1 MILIHQISNMDLEY
15 INDIKE
21 YLKYN
26 ILNPVIEK
34 IVVFSSCIGFESK
47 IKIDSKKIK
56 YFEVDINLFEMMKYG
71 KKNTKDFVIYST
83 PFVCFRDDLKKVLTF
98 DSTKVFVEENC
109 YYIFNKNLDIK
120 NERNIEDILIGEKKG
135 ISLNIQK
142 SGYYIRGYQ
151 YNSYDWRISKTFKS
165 DYKTKEEVNRLRDEV
180 NRLRDDAKK
189 SNEEAKKLRE
199 EAKKS
204 NEEAKRLNKDILTED
219 QVLNFLGTDKMK
231 KLENKVFE
239 NNLISN
245 TETFERVG
253 PKRLDVIIVSVNYN
267 DFLIISLMNNIKIFD
282 NITVVT
288 SSSDFL
294 CQKICKKFDVN
305 CIVTDNM
312 YEDGAVFNK
321 GKAVNEGI
329 KSILDPD
336 YILLLDADILVM
348 EKIDIDSLDKNVLYT
363 SDRYIIPDYT
373 SYKKYV
379 SGIIQKDKFIQEI
392 NFGFGF
398 FQLFNYSKFKR
409 FPETSDDASTS
420 DILFRDMF
428 HDKRSIDKE
437 VLHIGEDS
445 NWRGRKSKTF
455 LNYDDFNYILEKK
468 YDLPKKTFKICT
480 FYYNPNK
487 DVRREENFL
496 KFLAQFECY
505 QKNLLI
511 GVVDYGDEIN
521 IPDYLKENLFV
532 IKGNKKASIWYKEL
546 ILNRMIDVIDTDY
559 IIWMDSDLIYE
570 NLDWLKDINSV
581 VRGKDFVQLF
591 ETINYLDENGNVL
604 ESNKSII
611 SSGSND
617 IDRLL
622 GEGYKPGGA
631 WIGKTSILKHVKF
644 FEKMYVGGGDTIFVY
659 GLFGIEDGFT
669 LRQVKKNNEYIWH
682 GAVEWIKS
690 CKKYRL
696 GYLDVS
702 VDHLYHGE
710 LKDRNYNDR
719 YKLLKKIKNRGIML
733 IAFGFDYE
741 KISIHCVESIRQ
753 FSDIPIILHTN
764 IPDYVRTKEWCDI
777 SNIEFIFHDMNDD
790 ENRIIKTQLS
800 KYSKFEQTLY
810 IDVDSSVV
818 SDEFLYPFEDLEF
831 YDILSPEWKTYHIN
845 DLRKLSE
852 TSNKFKKFLQI
863 SEKLNIEK
871 ETFIAGGVCF
881 FNKNERVDKFFE
893 DFHKFW
899 KETDR
904 KEDMPGLNGAMM
916 LNKDIVKILS
926 NKQFNNYNSEMIVSH
941 HNSLIEYSHLTN
953 FTRKRYNPKSDRW
966 ESCDQGTTDFYSK
979 PKVAFVYDI
988 KNWAFYI
995 MSHNI
1000 KSKLY
1005 KKFDIDI
1012 VQFDEQLDMEKYD
1025 VIICFSPSVLPIS
1038 INNYDSIIC
1047 GISSHKSKENLEKL
1061 KKFKFVFANDKN
1073 IYDEIENDKKFYIEN
1088 GVNTEFFQI
1097 EIKKSE
1103 KIRIGSIGSKKWATH
1118 KGKYRIN
1125 EICLRLGDDF
1135 ENKSIYIDTTKDIMS
1150 QKDIKKYYSSIDVF
1164 VISSISETGPNP
1176 LLEAMSCGIPVVS
1189 NKVGLAPIIIK
1200 SGIDGILIDDIND
1213 INSYVESIK
1222 NLKNNRNLY
1231 NKISKK
1237 SKDKIKSW
1245 DWNFKSTEFE
1255 SMINCFL
1262 KDKDDEN
1269 I

>member
-1 MILIHQISNMDLEY
+1 MDLEY

-26 ILNPVIEK
+26 ILNPIIEK
-34 IVVFSSCIGFESK
+34 IVIFSSSVGFESK

-71 KKNTKDFVIYST
+71 KKNTKNFVIYST
-83 PFVCFRDDLKKVLTF
+83 PFIRFGNDLKKVLTF
-98 DSTKVFVEENC
+98 DSTKVFVDENC
-109 YYIFNKNLDIK
+109 YYIFNKSLNIK

-165 DYKTKEEVNRLRDEV
+165 DSKTKGEAKRLRDEV
-180 NRLRDDAKK
+180 NR
-189 SNEEAKKLRE
+189 LRE

-204 NEEAKRLNKDILTED
+204 NEEAKKLSKDILTED

-294 CQKICKKFDVN
+294 CQKICKKFNVN

-348 EKIDIDSLDKNVLYT
+348 EKIDIDSLDKDVLYT

-379 SGIIQKDKFIQEI
+379 SGIIQKDKFIQEM

-591 ETINYLDENGNVL
+591 EKINYLDENGNVL
-604 ESNKSII
+604 ESHKSII

-644 FEKMYVGGGDTIFVY
+644 FEKMYVGGGDTIFLY
-659 GLFGIEDGFT
+659 GLFNINNGFT
-669 LRQVKKNNEYIWH
+669 LKKVAEGSKQIKNDAVKWINNFGRYKVGFLSENIN
-682 GAVEWIKS
+682 
-690 CKKYRL
+690 
-696 GYLDVS
+696 
-702 VDHLYHGE
+702 HLYHGD

-719 YKLLKKIKNRGIML
+719 YKKLSNLVIPNTMLVSVIIVNYNCVNLLERAIDSVINQTYKNIEIIILDNASTDDSIIVLEKYKNVKNLNVFLNNKNLGPYWAKNSILDKINGDYITMLDSDDMDFPDKIEKQINMFEKKTMMVSCSYQRENESPSFGYPSMMWKKEVFEKIGYYDSTKFGADSEFFDRFIKVYGVESHIHINEVLQSGPRRIDGLTMLFPEKSKIRAQYISSYQKWHEIEGNLYIDFPLIYREFKIPKQMTITEDISYFEIKKLENENDILPVIMCTWKRVDGFEKVVNQLNKQTFKRFKLFVWNNNTELKKEFEYVLELAEFEYEIFHSLDNIGGFGRFYYAKKLRRKPGLMDYCVFIDDDQTFGNELLSTFYNEREYNVIKSQWGWR
-733 IAFGFDYE
+733 FSGFDYYSNRIAASVGE
-741 KISIHCVESIRQ
+741 EIHYAGTGGMIA
-753 FSDIPIILHTN
+753 
-764 IPDYVRTKEWCDI
+764 
-777 SNIEFIFHDMNDD
+777 DMRVFEDD
-790 ENRIIKTQLS
+790 ELFLCEKEYWYVEDLWLSYFANKKHGYKLRKSGAIVKNGDDEHSLYRRVINIKTPML
-800 KYSKFEQTLY
+800 KYL
-810 IDVDSSVV
+810 
-818 SDEFLYPFEDLEF
+818 
-831 YDILSPEWKTYHIN
+831 IN
-845 DLRKLSE
+845 DKGW
-852 TSNKFKKFLQI
+852 NI
-863 SEKLNIEK
+863 LN
-871 ETFIAGGVCF
+871 
-881 FNKNERVDKFFE
+881 
-893 DFHKFW
+893 
-899 KETDR
+899 
-904 KEDMPGLNGAMM
+904 P
-916 LNKDIVKILS
+916 
-926 NKQFNNYNSEMIVSH
+926 
-941 HNSLIEYSHLTN
+941 
-953 FTRKRYNPKSDRW
+953 
-966 ESCDQGTTDFYSK
+966 
-979 PKVAFVYDI
+979 
-988 KNWAFYI
+988 
-995 MSHNI
+995 
-1000 KSKLY
+1000 
-1005 KKFDIDI
+1005 
-1012 VQFDEQLDMEKYD
+1012 
-1025 VIICFSPSVLPIS
+1025 VL
-1038 INNYDSIIC
+1038 
-1047 GISSHKSKENLEKL
+1047 
-1061 KKFKFVFANDKN
+1061 
-1073 IYDEIENDKKFYIEN
+1073 
-1088 GVNTEFFQI
+1088 
-1097 EIKKSE
+1097 
-1103 KIRIGSIGSKKWATH
+1103 
-1118 KGKYRIN
+1118 
-1125 EICLRLGDDF
+1125 
-1135 ENKSIYIDTTKDIMS
+1135 
-1150 QKDIKKYYSSIDVF
+1150 
-1164 VISSISETGPNP
+1164 
-1176 LLEAMSCGIPVVS
+1176 
-1189 NKVGLAPIIIK
+1189 
-1200 SGIDGILIDDIND
+1200 
-1213 INSYVESIK
+1213 
-1222 NLKNNRNLY
+1222 
-1231 NKISKK
+1231 
-1237 SKDKIKSW
+1237 
-1245 DWNFKSTEFE
+1245 
-1255 SMINCFL
+1255 
-1262 KDKDDEN
+1262 
-1269 I
+1269 

>member
-1 MILIHQISNMDLEY
+1 MILIHQISNLDLEY

-26 ILNPVIEK
+26 LLNPIIEK
-34 IVVFSSCIGFESK
+34 IVIFSNCRGFEDK
-47 IKIDSKKIK
+47 IKIESKKIK
-56 YFEVDINLFEMMKYG
+56 YFEVEINIFDMMKYG
-71 KKNTKDFVIYST
+71 KNNTRNFVIYST
-83 PFVCFRDDLKKVLTF
+83 PFIKFNVDLKKVLTF
-98 DSTKVFVEENC
+98 DKANVFKEENC
-109 YYIFNKNLDIK
+109 YYIFDRKMDIK
-120 NERNIEDILIGEKKG
+120 NDRNIEDILSGKKVDLK
-135 ISLNIQK
+135 LNIQK
-142 SGYYIRGYQ
+142 NGYYINGFQ
-151 YNSYDWRISKTFKS
+151 YKSYDWRVSKIFNIADKKNIKAVK
-165 DYKTKEEVNRLRDEV
+165 KTNEDVKESKILTEDVKES
-180 NRLRDDAKK
+180 K
-189 SNEEAKKLRE
+189 
-199 EAKKS
+199 
-204 NEEAKRLNKDILTED
+204 ILTED
-219 QVLNFLGTDKMK
+219 QVLSFLKTDKMK
-231 KLENKVFE
+231 KLENSVSE
-239 NNLISN
+239 NNINKNLVIK
-245 TETFERVG
+245 RVG
-253 PKRLDVIIVSVNYN
+253 PKKLDVIIVSVNYN
-267 DFLIISLMNNIKIFD
+267 DFLLVSLEHNEKIFE

-294 CQKICKKFDVN
+294 CQNICKKFGVN
-305 CIVTDNM
+305 CVVTDIM
-312 YEDGAVFNK
+312 YENGAVFNK
-321 GKAVNEGI
+321 GKAINEGI
-329 KSILDPD
+329 KSISNPD

-348 EKIDIDSLDKNVLYT
+348 ENIDIDALDEKTLYT
-363 SDRYIIPDYT
+363 SDRYFIPDYK
-373 SYKKYV
+373 SYKEYI
-379 SGIIQKDKFIQEI
+379 SGKIEKDNFILETDK
-392 NFGFGF
+392 GFGF
-398 FQLFNYSKFKR
+398 FQLFNYSKCET
-409 FPETSDDASTS
+409 FPESSEDASTS
-420 DILFRDMF
+420 DILFRDKF
-428 HDKRSIDKE
+428 YLKKE
-437 VLHIGEDS
+437 INNKVFHIGDDS
-445 NWRGRKSKTF
+445 NWKGRKSKSF
-455 LNYDDFNYILEKK
+455 LNYEQFDNLLKREVVREI
-468 YDLPKKTFKICT
+468 KTFKICT
-480 FYYNPNK
+480 FYYNPEG
-487 DVRREENFL
+487 DVRKEKNFL
-496 KFLAQFECY
+496 KFINQFEGYEDCLFIGMVNY
-505 QKNLLI
+505 NENLDIPKNITDNILLI
-511 GVVDYGDEIN
+511 KGDRN
-521 IPDYLKENLFV
+521 NP
-532 IKGNKKASIWYKEL
+532 IWYKE
-546 ILNRMIDVIDTDY
+546 ILLNKMIDRVDTDY
-559 IIWMDSDLIYE
+559 IIWMDCDLIYE
-570 NLDWLKDINSV
+570 NLDWLNNISSI
-581 VRGKDFVQLF
+581 VRRKDFVQLY
-591 ETINYLDENGNVL
+591 ENINYLDENGSVL
-604 ESNKSII
+604 ESYKSII

-622 GEGYKPGGA
+622 GEGYKPGGS
-631 WIGKTSILKHVKF
+631 WIGKTSILKDKKF
-644 FEKMYVGGGDTIFVY
+644 FEKMYVGGGDTIFLY
-659 GLFGIEDGFT
+659 GLFGIDNGHT
-669 LRQVKKNNEYIWH
+669 LKLVKNNNEFIWRE
-682 GAVEWIKS
+682 AVDWINTLER
-690 CKKYRL
+690 YRL

-702 VDHLYHGE
+702 INHLYHGE
-710 LKDRNYNDR
+710 LKDRNYDGR
-719 YKLLKKIKNRGIML
+719 YNLLKKIKNRGIML

-741 KISIHCVESIRQ
+741 KISIHCVKSIRQ
-753 FSDIPIILHTN
+753 FTDMPIILHTN

-818 SDEFLYPFEDLEF
+818 SNEFLYPFEDLEF

-845 DLRKLSE
+845 DLRNLSE

-893 DFHKFW
+893 DFHRFW

-916 LNKDIVKILS
+916 LNKSIVKILS

-953 FTRKRYNPKSDRW
+953 FTRKRYNPKSDKW

-1005 KKFDIDI
+1005 KKFDIDV
-1012 VQFDEQLDMEKYD
+1012 VQFDEPLDIEKYD

-1038 INNYDSIIC
+1038 INNYDNIIC

-1061 KKFKFVFANDKN
+1061 KKFKFVFANDKD
-1073 IYDEIENDKKFYIEN
+1073 IYNEIKNDKKFYIEN

-1097 EIKKSE
+1097 EIGERHIEKSE
-1103 KIRIGSIGSKKWATH
+1103 KIKIGSIGSKMWANH
-1118 KGKYRIN
+1118 KGKYRIK

-1135 ENKSIYIDTTKDIMS
+1135 ENKSIYIDTKKDIMS
-1150 QKDIKKYYSSIDVF
+1150 QEYIKNYYSSIDVF

-1189 NKVGLAPIIIK
+1189 NRVGLAPIIIK
-1200 SGIDGILIDDIND
+1200 SGINGILIDDIDD
-1213 INSYVESIK
+1213 IDSYVENIK
-1222 NLKNNRNLY
+1222 KLKNNNKMY

-1245 DWNFKSTEFE
+1245 DWNFKSNEFE

>member
-1 MILIHQISNMDLEY
+1 MILIQQISNLDLEY
-15 INDIKE
+15 IDDIKE
-21 YLKYN
+21 CLRHN
-26 ILNPVIEK
+26 VLNPIIDTIVI
-34 IVVFSSCIGFESK
+34 FSNCKNFESS
-47 IKIDSKKIK
+47 IKIDSRKIK
-56 YFEVDINLFEMMKYG
+56 YFEVEIDLFEMMKYG
-71 KKNTKDFVIYST
+71 KKNSKNFIIYST
-83 PFVCFRDDLKKVLTF
+83 PFLKFGIDLKKVMTL
-98 DSTKVFVEENC
+98 DAKNVLKEENC
-109 YYIFNKNLDIK
+109 YYIFDKRLDIK
-120 NERNIEDILIGEKKG
+120 NKRNIEDILDGQKLPN
-135 ISLNIQK
+135 SLNLQK
-142 SGYYIRGYQ
+142 MGYYIKGFQ
-151 YNSYDWRISKTFKS
+151 YNSYDWKVSRAYKEKTIEEKFELVCEKFELPKIS
-165 DYKTKEEVNRLRDEV
+165 
-180 NRLRDDAKK
+180 
-189 SNEEAKKLRE
+189 
-199 EAKKS
+199 
-204 NEEAKRLNKDILTED
+204 
-219 QVLNFLGTDKMK
+219 
-231 KLENKVFE
+231 NKVE
-239 NNLISN
+239 QKIIAIKPSK
-245 TETFERVG
+245 RVG
-253 PKRLDVIIVSVNYN
+253 VKKMDVVIVSVNYN
-267 DFLIISLMNNIKIFD
+267 DFLIVSLENNIKIFE

-288 SSSDFL
+288 SSNDFL
-294 CQKICKKFDVN
+294 CQKICEKFGVN
-305 CIVTDNM
+305 CVVTDIM
-312 YEDGAVFNK
+312 YENNAVFNK
-321 GKAVNEGI
+321 GKAINEGI
-329 KSILDPD
+329 RSIPDPD

-348 EKIDIDSLDKNVLYT
+348 EQINLDLLEEDVLYT
-363 SDRYIIPDYT
+363 SDRYMVTDYQK
-373 SYKKYV
+373 YLYEDIKKDNFL
-379 SGIIQKDKFIQEI
+379 QKDQ
-392 NFGFGF
+392 GLGF
-398 FQLFNYSKFKR
+398 FQLFNFSMCTEYPQSS
-409 FPETSDDASTS
+409 TDASSDD
-420 DILFRDMF
+420 IKFRDKF
-428 HDKRSIDKE
+428 ELRKNIKNFIIH
-437 VLHIGEDS
+437 LGTDS
-445 NWRGRKSKTF
+445 NWKGRKSKSF
-455 LNYDDFNYILEKK
+455 LEYKQFNFLLEKK
-468 YDLPKKTFKICT
+468 HCLPIKTFKICT
-480 FYYNPNK
+480 FYYNPKK
-487 DVRREENFL
+487 DIRLKENFL
-496 KFLAQFECY
+496 KFLTQFELY
-505 QKNLLI
+505 QDKILI
-511 GVVDYGDEIN
+511 GMVDYDGELD
-521 IPDYLKENLFV
+521 IPDYFKENV
-532 IKGNKKASIWYKEL
+532 IIIKGDIKNPIWYKEIL
-546 ILNRMIDVIDTDY
+546 LNRMVDVIDTDY
-559 IIWMDSDLIYE
+559 VIWMDNDLIYE
-570 NLDWLKDINSV
+570 NLDWLKNINSV
-581 VRGKDFVQLF
+581 VRGNDFVQLF
-591 ETINYLDENGNVL
+591 ETINYLDENGSVL
-604 ESNKSII
+604 ESHKSII

-622 GEGYKPGGA
+622 GEGYRPGGS
-631 WIGKTSILKHVKF
+631 WIGKTSILKDKKF

-659 GLFGIEDGFT
+659 GLFNINNGFT
-669 LRQVKKNNEYIWH
+669 LKKIGEGSKEIQS
-682 GAVEWIKS
+682 GAIEWINS
-690 CKKYRL
+690 FGKYKVGFL
-696 GYLDVS
+696 S
-702 VDHLYHGE
+702 ENINHLYHGD
-710 LKDRNYNDR
+710 LKDRNYDDR

-818 SDEFLYPFEDLEF
+818 SDDFLYPFEDLEF

-852 TSNKFKKFLQI
+852 TSNKFRKFLQV

-893 DFHKFW
+893 DFHRFW

-1005 KKFDIDI
+1005 KKFDIDV
-1012 VQFDEQLDMEKYD
+1012 VQFDEQLDIEKYD
-1025 VIICFSPSVLPIS
+1025 AIICFSPSVLPIS

-1061 KKFKFVFANDKN
+1061 KKFKFVFANDKK

-1150 QKDIKKYYSSIDVF
+1150 QRDIKKYYSSIDVF

-1213 INSYVESIK
+1213 IDSYVESIK

-1245 DWNFKSTEFE
+1245 DWNFKSSEFE
-1255 SMINCFL
+1255 SMINFFL